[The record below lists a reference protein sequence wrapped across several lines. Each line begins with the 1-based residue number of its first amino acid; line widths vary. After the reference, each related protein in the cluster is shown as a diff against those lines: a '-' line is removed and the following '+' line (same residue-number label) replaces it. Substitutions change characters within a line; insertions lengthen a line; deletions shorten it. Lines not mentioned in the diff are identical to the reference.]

1 MSAHDDEDVLYS
13 STPSW
18 RSQFGAHL
26 LVVLAAI
33 AVGVVVGLVLDPLW
47 IAIAAGVAVA
57 VAGIAWFWI
66 QRSRTTY
73 VVTTHRLR
81 VREGFLAKEVQETR
95 LDRIQNVTVNQSVA
109 QRVLRIGTVDYDT
122 AGDDGSRF
130 RMVGVAG
137 PDALVALI
145 DRAQRAALEADRE
158 RDARAEA
165 EADAAVRARGGSDLR

>member
-1 MSAHDDEDVLYS
+1 MSRHDDEDVLYS
-13 STPSW
+13 ATPSW

-33 AVGVVVGLVLDPLW
+33 AVGIVVGLVVDPLW
-47 IAIAAGVAVA
+47 IAIAVGLAVA
-57 VAGIAWFWI
+57 IVGVGWFWI

-81 VREGFLAKEVQETR
+81 VREGFLSKEVQETR
-95 LDRIQNVTVNQSVA
+95 LDRIQNVTVNQSVL
-109 QRVLRIGTVDYDT
+109 QRLLGVGTVDYDT

-130 RMVGVAG
+130 RMIGVSS
-137 PDALVALI
+137 PDALVKLV
-145 DRAQRAALEADRE
+145 DRAQRTALEADRE

-165 EADAAVRARGGSDLR
+165 EADAAVRARGDAAGA